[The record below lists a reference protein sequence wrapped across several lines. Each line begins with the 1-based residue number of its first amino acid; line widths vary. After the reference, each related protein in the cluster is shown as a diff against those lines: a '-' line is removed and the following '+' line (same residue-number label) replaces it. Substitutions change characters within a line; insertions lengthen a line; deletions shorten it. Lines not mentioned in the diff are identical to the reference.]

1 MIKKLLISI
10 FILFLSSTIY
20 AKECEVTCPKESTQI
35 IENDT
40 FLNKVT
46 GLNFASKQIAEII
59 IEKELKEELNSK
71 INAKLEIFTIKRL
84 KKGEFKSLIL
94 KSSKIQYKALFLS
107 DFYAQTICPFNKIF
121 YKKSRIYYPYDL
133 SFKYKATITNEDI
146 QNVINSPEFQKELE
160 KINVT
165 KAIEIESPL
174 VEIKNN
180 KLFFTFPI
188 KTFLGLIKFSF
199 SSDIEVKNNKIM
211 LKNISFNQKSNII
224 NYDILSHVI
233 NNINPITYE
242 TESINSKYCKIYI
255 TNAKV
260 TENAIKTEGIFIIN
274 KNYGE
279 NE

>member
-1 MIKKLLISI
+1 MIKNLFICI
-10 FILFLSSTIY
+10 FVLFCSNIVY
-20 AKECEVTCPKESTQI
+20 AKECEVICPKESTQI

-46 GLNFASKQIAEII
+46 GLNFASKQIAEMI

-71 INAKLEIFTIKRL
+71 INAKLDIFTIKRL

-121 YKKSRIYYPYDL
+121 YKKSRIYYPHDL

-146 QNVINSPEFQKELE
+146 QNVLNSPEFQKEIE

-165 KAIEIESPL
+165 KAFEVKTPQVVINED
-174 VEIKNN
+174 
-180 KLFFTFPI
+180 KLFFTFPV
-188 KTFLGLIKFSF
+188 KTFFGLIKISF
-199 SSDIEVKNNKIM
+199 SSDIEVQNNKIM
-211 LKNISFNQKSNII
+211 LKNITFNQKSNII

-255 TNAKV
+255 TTAKIMDN
-260 TENAIKTEGIFIIN
+260 TIKTDGIFIIN
-274 KNYGE
+274 KNYGG